1 MLHAVCHRGDARDT
15 PPPPK
20 RQTFK
25 RWTTPNAGEARA
37 AGPWATAGGD
47 ARFPGWG
54 TTRRRLTNTDRRS
67 LAPAPAILRRGG
79 ARGWSA
85 RWGLLSGRA
94 RTFIVSRFVTA
105 RVWDRGTVE
114 DEPAAC
120 SGRGRCR
127 RPRQLPRPAPLSPP
141 LGDSAAFRWPKRPRG
156 GGRRA
161 SPCVTGG
168 TGRPSAPG
176 RAGWDGRERGKQPGS
191 RFWWWSHPSTAVRV
205 CAQVR
210 AGSHV
215 CRTSHT
221 RGP

>member
-15 PPPPK
+15 PPPRNGKHSKGGP
-20 RQTFK
+20 R
-25 RWTTPNAGEARA
+25 RTPGRLGQRDPGPRRAGMR
-37 AGPWATAGGD
+37 GS
-47 ARFPGWG
+47 PGWG

-67 LAPAPAILRRGG
+67 LALAPAILRRGG

-94 RTFIVSRFVTA
+94 RTFIASRFVTA
-105 RVWDRGTVE
+105 QVWDRGTVE

-127 RPRQLPRPAPLSPP
+127 RPRQLPRPAPLSPL

-205 CAQVR
+205 CTQVR

>member
-1 MLHAVCHRGDARDT
+1 MHETPRPPETANIQKMDHAERRGGSGSGTLGHGGRGCAVPAVGDDPAT
-15 PPPPK
+15 PHK
-20 RQTFK
+20 HGQT
-25 RWTTPNAGEARA
+25 
-37 AGPWATAGGD
+37 
-47 ARFPGWG
+47 
-54 TTRRRLTNTDRRS
+54 
-67 LAPAPAILRRGG
+67 LARRGG

-94 RTFIVSRFVTA
+94 RTFIVSRFVKA

-127 RPRQLPRPAPLSPP
+127 RSRQLPRPAPLSPP